1 MYLIYSVIGFHL
13 LDLIYSVSYDR
24 QGRSLYLLCNLISN
38 HTCSTILK
46 YDEDMNFLPEFNCHA
61 SANKMK
67 IYNSHCYLYSYETDM
82 LNIFDLSFNIGLS
95 MNLSIP
101 IKNSITYQNVHNLI
115 FIQAIENILLLNILN
130 FNIIG
135 RIENPFN
142 LMSIFND
149 KILFNDGNEYLF
161 YYKFDFLKRKN
172 EDNLKFICNCCRL
185 KSHIL
190 KNACL
195 LPCGNSI
202 SLDCLYYNYNI
213 KKNIINC
220 MSCQEVH
227 KIPNNIEN
235 DTKII

>member
-1 MYLIYSVIGFHL
+1 
-13 LDLIYSVSYDR
+13 
-24 QGRSLYLLCNLISN
+24 
-38 HTCSTILK
+38 
-46 YDEDMNFLPEFNCHA
+46 
-61 SANKMK
+61 
-67 IYNSHCYLYSYETDM
+67 M

-235 DTKII
+235 DTKINDLRKRRSRVDLRDYCNKKYRLINSFNNTLMLLSSYSFLMN

>member
-1 MYLIYSVIGFHL
+1 
-13 LDLIYSVSYDR
+13 
-24 QGRSLYLLCNLISN
+24 
-38 HTCSTILK
+38 
-46 YDEDMNFLPEFNCHA
+46 
-61 SANKMK
+61 
-67 IYNSHCYLYSYETDM
+67 M

-149 KILFNDGNEYLF
+149 KILFN
-161 YYKFDFLKRKN
+161 
-172 EDNLKFICNCCRL
+172 
-185 KSHIL
+185 
-190 KNACL
+190 
-195 LPCGNSI
+195 
-202 SLDCLYYNYNI
+202 CLYYNYNI

-220 MSCQEVH
+220 MLCQEVH

-235 DTKII
+235 DTKINDLRKRRSRVDLRDYCNKKYRLINSFNNTLMLLSSYSFLMN